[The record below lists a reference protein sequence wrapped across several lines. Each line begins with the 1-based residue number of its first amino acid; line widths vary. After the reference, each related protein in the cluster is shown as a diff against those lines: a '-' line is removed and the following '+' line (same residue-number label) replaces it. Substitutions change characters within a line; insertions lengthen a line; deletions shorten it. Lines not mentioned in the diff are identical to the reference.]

1 MRIEGSQAEF
11 DSHSHWFTESSLAE
25 SSRIGE
31 CLVCSNLTHCER
43 QAILS
48 FLWEGMMSPRGRSA
62 FLKGNG
68 FCARHFWIA
77 KRIEEDEW
85 PARGLGVA
93 ILCEN
98 LVAIAIEELPSTKD
112 LSRRPAL
119 GPFRH
124 KPTVNVP
131 GGGRGCMFCRDW
143 YTREESLIDILQYL
157 KHKPNWSE
165 KIAGSHF
172 CVRHGMMALQAWK
185 DASDKLQLRAE
196 LEEQLHQL
204 QADLKEFIR
213 KRDWNYRNE
222 PVGREQDA
230 VFRAIQFLI
239 GPARQ
244 FPMQRAS
251 AEGRR
256 NNGSR
261 NR

>member
-11 DSHSHWFTESSLAE
+11 DSRSHWFTESSLAE

-48 FLWEGMMSPRGRSA
+48 FLWEGMMSPRGRNA

-98 LVAIAIEELPSTKD
+98 LVTIAIEELPSTRD
-112 LSRRPAL
+112 LSRRSAL

-124 KPTVNVP
+124 KPTVDVR
-131 GGGRGCMFCRDW
+131 GGGWGCVFCHDW
-143 YTREESLIDILQYL
+143 YMREESLIDILQYL
-157 KHKPNWSE
+157 KHKPTWPE
-165 KIAGSHF
+165 KITRSPL
-172 CVRHGMMALQAWK
+172 CVRHSRMALRVWK
-185 DASDKLQLRAE
+185 ETVDKLQLRAE
-196 LEEQLHQL
+196 LAERLRQL
-204 QADLKEFIR
+204 QTDLKEFIR
-213 KRDWNYRNE
+213 KRDWNCRNE

-230 VFRAIQFLI
+230 VFRAIRFLI

-244 FPMQRAS
+244 FPIQKAN

-256 NNGSR
+256 NDGPR

>member
-1 MRIEGSQAEF
+1 MQIEAQAEF
-11 DSHSHWFTESSLAE
+11 DSHSHWFTESSLAQ
-25 SSRIGE
+25 SSRVGE

-48 FLWEGMMSPRGRSA
+48 FLGEGMMSPRSRSA

-68 FCARHFWIA
+68 FCARHFWMA
-77 KRIEEDEW
+77 KGIEENEW
-85 PARGLGVA
+85 PARALGAA

-98 LVAIAIEELPSTKD
+98 LVTIAIEKLPSTKD

-124 KPTVNVP
+124 KPTVNVRR
-131 GGGRGCMFCRDW
+131 GGWGCVFCQEWDK
-143 YTREESLIDILQYL
+143 REESLIEILQYL
-157 KHKPNWSE
+157 KHKPAWSE
-165 KIAGSHF
+165 KIARSPL
-172 CVRHGMMALQAWK
+172 CVRHGLMALQVWK
-185 DASDKLQLRAE
+185 NPSDKLQLREE
-196 LEEQLHQL
+196 LGEQLRQL

-222 PVGREQDA
+222 LVGREQDA

-244 FPMQRAS
+244 FPVQKAG

-256 NNGSR
+256 NNGTR